1 MEILTDLKEIGDLS
15 MRFKTDIK
23 SGGSLFTD
31 LNGHTIQQ
39 HKYKEKLKLQVFSR
53 RFITRGALYPISPT
67 SEMNM
72 ILSKLIKFSPCS
84 PYLLTRNI
92 TRVTS
97 SRCPLRHLSKI
108 QRLGSQYSVLN
119 LTVWLR

>member
-72 ILSKLIKFSPCS
+72 ILSKLNKFSPLFTLFAY
-84 PYLLTRNI
+84 P
-92 TRVTS
+92 
-97 SRCPLRHLSKI
+97 
-108 QRLGSQYSVLN
+108 QYH
-119 LTVWLR
+119 